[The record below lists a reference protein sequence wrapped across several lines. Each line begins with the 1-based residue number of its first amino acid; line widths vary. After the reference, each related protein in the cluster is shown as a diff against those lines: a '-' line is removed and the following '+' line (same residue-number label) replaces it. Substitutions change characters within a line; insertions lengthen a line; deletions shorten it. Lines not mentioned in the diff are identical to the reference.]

1 MDTSLFNKIIFGP
14 INSRRLGNSLG
25 INLLPIENKFC
36 NFNCIYCE
44 CGWTRNT
51 IKEKLILANP
61 KKIKDLNTY
70 GLDKITPVKHLI
82 GITEYNKEYLSA
94 KRNWGHRLDEDDLQD

>member
-1 MDTSLFNKIIFGP
+1 LLQDDGEDTYQAN
-14 INSRRLGNSLG
+14 RSLG
-25 INLLPIENKFC
+25 LDEDSRDFLDAAVLIKYFHGNKDFRLMT
-36 NFNCIYCE
+36 N
-44 CGWTRNT
+44 
-51 IKEKLILANP
+51 NP